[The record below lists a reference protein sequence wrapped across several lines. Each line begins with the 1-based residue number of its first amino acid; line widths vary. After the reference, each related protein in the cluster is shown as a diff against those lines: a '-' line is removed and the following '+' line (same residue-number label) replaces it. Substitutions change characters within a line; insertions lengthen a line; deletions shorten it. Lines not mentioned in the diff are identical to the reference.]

1 MPRRQRAGD
10 IAEDMFCA
18 ELVRLGCVAW
28 ATGGT
33 AGVKELADGRCIAIR
48 LGNDIFSCFDVI
60 GMDGSGVLL
69 VQVKGGKAYEGPD
82 KDWRA
87 RFALLPHPPRLRYL
101 WAWLGP
107 QGWRVERLL
116 ADGTRLEMD
125 WPPTKEGNV
134 AS

>member
-1 MPRRQRAGD
+1 MRRQRAGD
-10 IAEDMFCA
+10 LAEDLFCA

-33 AGVKELADGRCIAIR
+33 AGVKELWDGRKIGIR
-48 LGNDIFSCFDVI
+48 LGNDIFSCFDII
-60 GMDGSGVLL
+60 GMDRAGVVL
-69 VQVKGGKAYEGPD
+69 VQVKGGKEYEGPD

-101 WAWLGP
+101 WAYLGTD
-107 QGWRVERLL
+107 GWRVERLL
-116 ADGTRLEMD
+116 ADGKRLPVA
-125 WPPTKEGNV
+125 WPPEGS